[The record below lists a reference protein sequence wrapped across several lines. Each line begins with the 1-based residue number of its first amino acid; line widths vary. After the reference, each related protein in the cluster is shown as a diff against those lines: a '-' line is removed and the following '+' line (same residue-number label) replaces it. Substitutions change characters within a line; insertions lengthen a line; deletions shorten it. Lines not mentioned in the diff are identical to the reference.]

1 MCYGRVG
8 NDYAGGE
15 ETALAFKMLQT
26 GYGIG
31 LQPHAKVLHRV
42 DHSRFTRE
50 HVKKTIRAG
59 IITSYR
65 FFCDL
70 HTSIGWTRG
79 YVKSQIKIT
88 KKEIKILTR
97 KKANPLD
104 IYYKECYLDAWY
116 GLLDFMNENNA
127 GR

>member
-8 NDYAGGE
+8 NDFAGGE

-31 LQPHAKVLHRV
+31 LQPRAKVLHRV
-42 DHSRFTRE
+42 DHSRFSHE

-59 IITSYR
+59 VVTTYR

-70 HTSIGWTRG
+70 HTDIGWTKR

-88 KKEIKILTR
+88 EKEIKILTR
-97 KKANPLD
+97 KKADSLD
-104 IYYKECYLDAWY
+104 IFYKKSYHDAWER
-116 GLLDFMNENNA
+116 LLEYMEEINP